1 MKLTLVTFRIYDREA
16 HEAFIDTTLE
26 DIHEHLYNLC
36 FTYVPV
42 KIVQVDVDKIGGEQI
57 SVEELLKFN
66 PSQEFY
72 S

>member
-26 DIHEHLYNLC
+26 DIHEKLYSMC
-36 FTYVPV
+36 FTYVPL
-42 KIVQVDVDKIGGEQI
+42 KIVQVDIDKVKGEEI
-57 SVEELLKFN
+57 NLNEILKFN